1 MIDENEILKAV
12 GQIITASGLF
22 PRIVWA
28 NKDAIPERP
37 YLAVSLVPVQVTDE
51 TLGLSLPMWSGFVS
65 ATVVT
70 GLDEYDTAGKALLKQ
85 MGDLFPGATRITMT
99 SGRRLL
105 VSAHPQPLPPYRD
118 GADYRLPIRIPLR
131 TDSL

>member
-1 MIDENEILKAV
+1 MIDENEILLAV
-12 GQIITASGLF
+12 GQIITGSAIF

-28 NKDAIPERP
+28 NKDSIPERP
-37 YLAVSLVPVQVTDE
+37 YLALSLVPVQVTDD
-51 TLGLSLPMWSGFVS
+51 TLGLSLPVWSGFLS

-85 MGDLFPGATRITMT
+85 LGDLFPGASRIAMAT
-99 SGRRLL
+99 GQQLL